1 MRWTLLVVALLAII
15 IVPFVFFEDDLNILA
30 ARLARGEGASW
41 LSAVIVFLLLA
52 SDVFLPIPST
62 IVSAAA
68 GALLGFWIGTFV
80 VWAGMSAACA
90 IGYAFGARASMAARR
105 FVGADAIAR
114 AERLAGRYGDYGLV
128 LCRPVPV
135 LAEASVILA
144 GVVGAPRRRFL
155 TLTSASNLGIAM
167 VYAAVG
173 AFAMEVQSFLL
184 AFAAALVVPALTMLI
199 ARRWKVVPGPE
210 GPGLHRKS

>member
-1 MRWTLLVVALLAII
+1 MRWTLLLVALLAII
-15 IVPFVFFEDDLNILA
+15 IVPFVLFEDQLNGLA
-30 ARLARGEGASW
+30 ARLAAGEGAGW
-41 LSAVIVFLLLA
+41 LSATAVFLLLA

-68 GALLGFWIGTFV
+68 GALLGFWMGTV
-80 VWAGMSAACA
+80 TVWAGMSAACV
-90 IGYAFGARASMAARR
+90 IGYAFGARASGAARR
-105 FVGADAIAR
+105 FVGADAIVR
-114 AERLAGRYGDYGLV
+114 AERLAARYGDYGLV

-144 GVVGAPRRRFL
+144 GVVAAPRRRVFIL
-155 TLTSASNLGIAM
+155 TCSSNLGIAM

-184 AFAAALVVPALTMLI
+184 AFAAALVLPALAMIL
-199 ARRWKVVPGPE
+199 ARRWN
-210 GPGLHRKS
+210 RR

>member
-1 MRWTLLVVALLAII
+1 
-15 IVPFVFFEDDLNILA
+15 
-30 ARLARGEGASW
+30 
-41 LSAVIVFLLLA
+41 
-52 SDVFLPIPST
+52 
-62 IVSAAA
+62 
-68 GALLGFWIGTFV
+68 
-80 VWAGMSAACA
+80 
-90 IGYAFGARASMAARR
+90 
-105 FVGADAIAR
+105 
-114 AERLAGRYGDYGLV
+114 LV

-184 AFAAALVVPALTMLI
+184 AFAAALVLPALTMLI
-199 ARRWKVVPGPE
+199 ARRWNQE
-210 GPGLHRKS
+210 KSAKPATEERR